1 MKKLLYYFLFT
12 TIGFAEN
19 QWLETTQEDFKDG
32 IYECNIYASQ
42 RDSGTIEFASRWDL
56 NCDGY
61 LDIVITNEQSDY
73 SYVYWGSASGYNP
86 VNVTYY
92 PTGTIGSIGCNAG
105 DINHDG
111 YPDLFVAQQQS
122 SSKVRMFRGASSG
135 PNPNNYIDIYL
146 GNVINE
152 TCYLAD
158 FNKDGYLDL
167 AVNRYGTSNQGA
179 VLYGDS
185 MGISNNV
192 DIFPSYNNRRNIES
206 ADFDRDGWLDLLE
219 LNGLNNSC
227 YLYWGSDSGF
237 SENNREVLPCAG
249 DSPNGASVA
258 DLNNDQYLDIVIST
272 WSNGVTAYIYTG
284 GPNGFSLWQTL
295 LPGGCFGGNAVA
307 DLNYDGYLDILFLK
321 GYGVEENPLIY
332 WGSASGYSE
341 SNKTAIGF
349 PIDASGG
356 LIADF
361 DYNGYLDILV
371 NNYSYPPEPSYIL
384 NGPNYNSIMV
394 QLPNARDDCSMFR
407 EIGNVYNRKY
417 YEDYISSVFDAGE
430 VVAWGVVDWDDSL
443 PPGSSIAFF
452 VRSGNTPNPDTSWSD
467 WDSLGKNDDIP
478 DSLNSRYLQYRARLR
493 YTNPSYLPYL
503 FEVRIGYGSAVRLIL
518 EPNQADSTLPNV
530 RVDYSIRVI
539 NIGIGLDTVDL
550 VYQHDTNWQ
559 VGLFDSTGTI
569 PLIDHNNNLIPDV
582 IININDTVPI
592 VLSVTPPSSAQGGE
606 VDSLRLIGNS
616 NINPLLVDT
625 VYITTTIR
633 HIAAILVEPD
643 RVGSTVAGVP
653 IGYDLWVYNQGTNRD
668 TVDLYYNHNKPWG
681 VVLLDS
687 TGSPLTDHNNN
698 GLVDLWVSSSDS
710 VRFRLVVYSPDTA
723 LAGEADTLVLTGRS
737 GLNPSVTDNATII
750 TIIEGMG
757 SIIIFPDQQATG
769 LPGDWVNFVLSCRN
783 NQNFTDTIDL
793 RYIDQFGY
801 SYQLLDSLGNQ
812 LVDHNGNGL
821 VDLSG
826 VGPLGGEVDFNLRVL
841 VPANMPSGT
850 RDTILVYG
858 YSGRDSTVRD
868 SSVCVLMVGTVAQV
882 LFEPDC
888 SDSAGCGDSID
899 YLLWVNNLGNAG
911 DVIDLSIIGGGFSY
925 TLRDLGGNLLMD
937 TDGDGLVDLGLVS
950 GFGGCESLVVRVKV
964 PLVNPGVVDTV
975 FVRAISSNNTVVF
988 DDVVLM
994 TGSLGGI
1001 WGLLVEPDQGS
1012 RVEVGGGV
1020 SYPLWVVLRANLSDV
1035 VNIKSSDVVSG
1046 WQVELLDKGG
1056 SLLRD
1061 NNQDGLVDLGVVN
1074 PDVSKDFVVRVSAPD
1089 TFSFSGLLDSLIYFD
1104 LVVYGECSMREEV
1117 RDSVVLRTILVP
1129 PFGVHNFRNPFRD
1142 RTQFIFSLPKSGRV
1156 NLEVYTR
1163 AGELV
1168 RRLITNRHY
1177 DFGIHYYPWD
1187 GKNDAGK
1194 RLAPGVYIYVFDFYA
1209 DDGEH
1214 KTAKKKAVI
1223 IK

>member
-1 MKKLLYYFLFT
+1 
-12 TIGFAEN
+12 
-19 QWLETTQEDFKDG
+19 
-32 IYECNIYASQ
+32 
-42 RDSGTIEFASRWDL
+42 
-56 NCDGY
+56 
-61 LDIVITNEQSDY
+61 
-73 SYVYWGSASGYNP
+73 
-86 VNVTYY
+86 
-92 PTGTIGSIGCNAG
+92 
-105 DINHDG
+105 
-111 YPDLFVAQQQS
+111 
-122 SSKVRMFRGASSG
+122 
-135 PNPNNYIDIYL
+135 
-146 GNVINE
+146 
-152 TCYLAD
+152 
-158 FNKDGYLDL
+158 
-167 AVNRYGTSNQGA
+167 
-179 VLYGDS
+179 
-185 MGISNNV
+185 
-192 DIFPSYNNRRNIES
+192 
-206 ADFDRDGWLDLLE
+206 
-219 LNGLNNSC
+219 
-227 YLYWGSDSGF
+227 
-237 SENNREVLPCAG
+237 
-249 DSPNGASVA
+249 
-258 DLNNDQYLDIVIST
+258 
-272 WSNGVTAYIYTG
+272 
-284 GPNGFSLWQTL
+284 
-295 LPGGCFGGNAVA
+295 
-307 DLNYDGYLDILFLK
+307 
-321 GYGVEENPLIY
+321 
-332 WGSASGYSE
+332 
-341 SNKTAIGF
+341 
-349 PIDASGG
+349 
-356 LIADF
+356 
-361 DYNGYLDILV
+361 
-371 NNYSYPPEPSYIL
+371 
-384 NGPNYNSIMV
+384 
-394 QLPNARDDCSMFR
+394 
-407 EIGNVYNRKY
+407 
-417 YEDYISSVFDAGE
+417 
-430 VVAWGVVDWDDSL
+430 
-443 PPGSSIAFF
+443 
-452 VRSGNTPNPDTSWSD
+452 
-467 WDSLGKNDDIP
+467 
-478 DSLNSRYLQYRARLR
+478 
-493 YTNPSYLPYL
+493 
-503 FEVRIGYGSAVRLIL
+503 
-518 EPNQADSTLPNV
+518 
-530 RVDYSIRVI
+530 
-539 NIGIGLDTVDL
+539 
-550 VYQHDTNWQ
+550 
-559 VGLFDSTGTI
+559 LFDSTGTI

-841 VPANMPSGT
+841 VPANMPSGI